1 MSSNKNVNE
10 IVSELES
17 LGKVVGLKVNGFNSI
32 THNGQTEI
40 KKVIMMTYEYGHLD
54 YPKRVS
60 AD

>member
-1 MSSNKNVNE
+1 VSSNKNVNE

-40 KKVIMMTYEYGHLD
+40 EKKSNHDDL
-54 YPKRVS
+54 
-60 AD
+60 